1 MPESCDALQFL
12 SRNGLQTHG
21 ADAEVVWEQQTA
33 ALLTLVWI
41 PFKTHRAI
49 KPAQS
54 GDSGKLRDIKMTCL
68 TSRAGSA
75 RYALWP
81 S

>member
-12 SRNGLQTHG
+12 SRNVLQTRG

-33 ALLTLVWI
+33 DVLTFLWI
-41 PFKTHRAI
+41 PFKTQRAI
-49 KPAQS
+49 KRAQS
-54 GDSGKLRDIKMTCL
+54 GDSGKLRDVKMTCL
-68 TSRAGSA
+68 TSRPGSA

>member
-21 ADAEVVWEQQTA
+21 ADAEVVWEQLTGA
-33 ALLTLVWI
+33 VLTLLWI
-41 PFKTHRAI
+41 AFKTYCAV

-54 GDSGKLRDIKMTCL
+54 GNSGKLREFKMTCL
-68 TSRAGSA
+68 TSRPGSA

>member
-12 SRNGLQTHG
+12 SRNGLQAHG
-21 ADAEVVWEQQTA
+21 ADAEVVWEQLTGA
-33 ALLTLVWI
+33 VLTLLWI
-41 PFKTHRAI
+41 AFKTYCAV

-54 GDSGKLRDIKMTCL
+54 GNSVKLREFKMTCL
-68 TSRAGSA
+68 TSRPG
-75 RYALWP
+75 YALWP

>member
-21 ADAEVVWEQQTA
+21 ADAEVVWEQLTGA
-33 ALLTLVWI
+33 VLTLLWI
-41 PFKTHRAI
+41 AFKTYCAV

-54 GDSGKLRDIKMTCL
+54 GNSGKLRDIKMTCL
-68 TSRAGSA
+68 TSRPG
-75 RYALWP
+75 YALWP

>member
-1 MPESCDALQFL
+1 MPESCDAVQFL

-33 ALLTLVWI
+33 DVLTFLWI
-41 PFKTHRAI
+41 PFKTQLAI
-49 KPAQS
+49 KRAQS
-54 GDSGKLRDIKMTCL
+54 GDSGKLRDVKMTCL
-68 TSRAGSA
+68 TSRPGSA